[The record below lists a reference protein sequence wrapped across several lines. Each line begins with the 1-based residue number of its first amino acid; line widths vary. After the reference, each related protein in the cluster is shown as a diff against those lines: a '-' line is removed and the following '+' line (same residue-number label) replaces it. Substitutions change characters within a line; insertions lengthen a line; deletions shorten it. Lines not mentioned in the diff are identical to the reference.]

1 MEEIDGIL
9 NDTSVEEHGEVEDLP
24 DLAEVME
31 EDWEDEWNPSAG
43 LWYLAYLYD
52 GLVEAVGEEEA
63 DEHLSFLLVEAYKW
77 SHSTSPE
84 EKDVTPDVGTVDAPP
99 SSQIP
104 RGFRGGAG
112 GLTPTQSEAMR
123 RVVAMLADHPP
134 KPVFDCK
141 IEDAV
146 EIWKEAAAKILNK
159 GRGIVVKTDKKTGL
173 PVVEPDFGAVYSM
186 WKNMVEKVVGFRPT
200 REMDKKME
208 VSVNKARSDAAKK
221 LRSIQR
227 GGHVSAKAAKQAS
240 TLMRGAKKKSKKKSE
255 K

>member
-1 MEEIDGIL
+1 VGIRRR
-9 NDTSVEEHGEVEDLP
+9 
-24 DLAEVME
+24 A
-31 EDWEDEWNPSAG
+31 W
-43 LWYLAYLYD
+43 WYLAYLREA
-52 GLVEAVGEEEA
+52 LVEAVGEDDA
-63 DEHLSFLLVEAYKW
+63 DEHLAFLIDEAYKW
-77 SHSTSPE
+77 SHKLSPE
-84 EKDVTPDVGTVDAPP
+84 EKDVTPDIGTVDAPP

-146 EIWKEAAAKILNK
+146 DMWKEAAAKLINK
-159 GRGIVVKTDKKTGL
+159 GRGIIVKTDKKTGL

-208 VSVNKARSDAAKK
+208 VSIDKARSDAAKK

-227 GGHVSAKAAKQAS
+227 GGQVSAKSAKQAS
-240 TLMRGAKKKSKKKSE
+240 TLMRAAKKKDKKGK
-255 K
+255 KDKK